1 MLRWIIISLDN
12 IQKNY
17 CENTLSCF
25 ICCGTVNRCFLQ
37 GFVLDLNMYFYAGY
51 ESHEYVTQSKRVSW
65 VSKTTHKILWS
76 NRLCDFTEKMKVK
89 HKCNLGQTLIE
100 NEIWNVKKLYNNV
113 SWSSKHDD
121 VA

>member
-1 MLRWIIISLDN
+1 MLRWILIVLDN

-25 ICCGTVNRCFLQ
+25 ICFDTINRCFLQ

-51 ESHEYVTQSKRVSW
+51 ESHEYVTHSKRVSW

-76 NRLCDFTEKMKVK
+76 NRLCDFPEKMKVK

-100 NEIWNVKKLYNNV
+100 NEIWNVKKLYKNV
-113 SWSSKHDD
+113 FRASKHDD